1 MEELRL
7 TALDDE
13 DLSVISA
20 HLQDAVILIGDMKF
34 TPARKQFALVANRF
48 DWEHSENGRA
58 DGEPFLRR
66 RTGLHFNQVTA
77 ARAQNIRQGE
87 NDAVLELLSITFEPA
102 EAPSGTIALTFAGGG
117 TLKLD
122 VECIEAQMSDMGAV
136 WETTNKPEHDLGDQA

>member
-1 MEELRL
+1 M
-7 TALDDE
+7 
-13 DLSVISA
+13 
-20 HLQDAVILIGDMKF
+20 ILIGDMKF

-136 WETTNKPEHDLGDQA
+136 WETTHKPEHDLGDQA

>member
-48 DWEHSENGRA
+48 DWEHSENGRT

-102 EAPSGTIALTFAGGG
+102 EMPSGTISLTFAGGG